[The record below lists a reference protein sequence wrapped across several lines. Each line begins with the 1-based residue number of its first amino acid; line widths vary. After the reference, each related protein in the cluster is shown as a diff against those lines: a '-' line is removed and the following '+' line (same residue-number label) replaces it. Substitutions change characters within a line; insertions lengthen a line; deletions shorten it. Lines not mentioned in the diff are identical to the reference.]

1 MKKKYEQPRLEV
13 TEFRFSEHI
22 ANASSGPCKFTWD
35 KDGEFSCTEGI
46 PEKIWSNNLSY

>member
-22 ANASSGPCKFTWD
+22 AAGSGGTACSEIWNNIGVGGCQFGTP
-35 KDGEFSCTEGI
+35 EFLGYN
-46 PEKIWSNNLSY
+46 K